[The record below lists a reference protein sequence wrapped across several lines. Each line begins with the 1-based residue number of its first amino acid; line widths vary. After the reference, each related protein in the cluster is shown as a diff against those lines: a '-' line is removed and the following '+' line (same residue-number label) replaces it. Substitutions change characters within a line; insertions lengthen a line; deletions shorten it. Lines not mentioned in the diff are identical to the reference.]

1 MQKKLTDAQ
10 ILHLAKINGY
20 EYAALKA
27 VIEVESNGN
36 GFASEGR
43 LTIQF
48 ETSWFKRTAKDW
60 RKHEQQMMWVNNGV
74 ENQTNEYK
82 AFTSAFKFS
91 PAAAMKA
98 TSIGLMQ
105 VMGFHY
111 ALLGFKTV
119 GEMWDYAKVSEANQ
133 VDLGIRFIK
142 SNKKLDNAL
151 KNKDWAT
158 FAFYYNGSE
167 YRKYNYDKRL
177 QLAYKKYQ
185 S

>member
-1 MQKKLTDAQ
+1 MSKKLTNEQIMALAQ
-10 ILHLAKINGY
+10 KNAY
-20 EYAALKA
+20 EYEALRA

-36 GFASEGR
+36 GFASAGR

-48 ETSWFKRTAKDW
+48 EPSWFKRTASDW
-60 RKHEQQMMWVNNGV
+60 RKHEKLLTWVNNGV
-74 ENQTNEYK
+74 ENQDKEYQ
-82 AFTSAFKFS
+82 AFTSAFQFS
-91 PAAAMKA
+91 PAAAMKS

-111 ALLGFKTV
+111 SLLGFRTV
-119 GEMWDYAKVSEANQ
+119 GDMWNFAKQSEANQ
-133 VDLGIRFIK
+133 LELGIRFIQ

-158 FAFYYNGSE
+158 FAYYYNGAL
-167 YRKYNYDKRL
+167 YRNFKYDTRL
-177 QLAYKKYQ
+177 ATAYKKFK